1 MSAGGHDG
9 AGAPK
14 IVTVI
19 IDGAEYQAEEGRNML
34 DVALS
39 LGFDLPF
46 FCWHPVLGSIGA
58 CRQCAVRLY
67 WTDRQGN
74 EVSEIAMAC
83 MTEAQEGTRIDVF
96 DPEAVRFRAEMI
108 ELMMTSHPH
117 DCPVCDEGGECH
129 LQDMTVMTGH
139 SYRRYRGR
147 KRTFENQDLGPFVTH
162 ELNRCITCYRCARF
176 YNDYAGGRDFG
187 VFGLRNQVYFGRAES
202 GTLESE
208 FSGNLIEV
216 CPTGVFDDKPFSRRY
231 ARKWDLQSAPSVC
244 PDCGLGCTTYPSAR
258 YGELRRVLS
267 RFNRD
272 VNKMFL
278 CDRGRFGFEFVNAPE
293 RVRAARVAPAL
304 LPPQPAA
311 GRPEPAAAG
320 LAGGA
325 AETGVA
331 AAAVTVSAAEAPT
344 EVEAQERGA
353 EREGLAPQVTG
364 GQAGGTAAV
373 LSGELALDAAAGL
386 LRGRR
391 AIGLGSPRASL
402 EANYALRTLVGP
414 QHFHLGLSDADD
426 RLVGAVLDVA
436 ADPRLRLGSAADI
449 AGASAVLVLGEDLTN
464 TAPMLDLTI
473 RTWLHLRPSEVEE
486 RNHIRR
492 WNDAGITRIKRREPS
507 DLWIATTHATKLDDV
522 AAEAH
527 HAAPDDL
534 VRLALAVAHEVDAA
548 SPEVPDLGDDER
560 ELARRWAAALT
571 SGAEPL
577 VVCGCSSGSVE
588 LVHAA
593 AQLALALGRAAQAAA
608 RSDDD
613 AARAGGEAAEASA
626 EAPASSPPGPRPAGA
641 GPATIVLTVPEPDSV
656 GLGMLGGGSLVQG
669 LAAVARGEAE
679 VVIVLDNDLRRRA
692 PAMLVDDLLRRH
704 APLISLATLEDDV
717 TAHADVVLPTAT
729 FAEETGTYVSHE
741 GRAQRY
747 FAALAPR
754 GDVRPAWRWLRDLA
768 VRLGARE
775 ARGWRAPDDVL
786 AALEMELPRFRGVA
800 EAAPAAS
807 WRLDGRKVARQPLRW
822 SGRTALDADRT
833 VFEPAPTPDP
843 DSALAYSVEGLQ
855 PQGAPEAL
863 RTRTWWPGW
872 NSGNGLHKFDEELE
886 ALGPE
891 RHSGVRILDD
901 AQGRELPA
909 VSAPARFA
917 PRAPGD
923 VVLVPIHH
931 IYGSE
936 QLSMHTPGIR
946 WLAPAPY
953 VALNAA
959 DAERLDAREGDLV
972 ELWLPW
978 MDARA
983 PLRIVPSL
991 VGGTAGLPCGLPG
1004 LPYVSLPARVR
1015 LSKVEGAPQ

>member
-1 MSAGGHDG
+1 MSAADGHG
-9 AGAPK
+9 AAPK
-14 IVTVI
+14 VVTVI

-46 FCWHPVLGSIGA
+46 FCWHPLLGSIGA

-67 WTDRQGN
+67 WTDRDGN
-74 EVSEIAMAC
+74 EKSEIAMAC
-83 MTEAQEGTRIDVF
+83 MTEAQQGTRIDIF

-162 ELNRCITCYRCARF
+162 ELNRCITCYRCTRF

-216 CPTGVFDDKPFSRRY
+216 CPTGVFDDKPFSHRY
-231 ARKWDLQSAPSVC
+231 SRKWDLQSAPSVC
-244 PDCGLGCTTYPSAR
+244 PNCGLGCTTYPSAR
-258 YGELRRVLS
+258 YGELRRMLS

-293 RVRAARVAPAL
+293 RVCAARVAPAL
-304 LPPQPAA
+304 LPPQPDSE
-311 GRPEPAAAG
+311 RPALP
-320 LAGGA
+320 
-325 AETGVA
+325 ETGLEDLP
-331 AAAVTVSAAEAPT
+331 VTAAEAPT
-344 EVEAQERGA
+344 EAEAQELGA
-353 EREGLAPQVTG
+353 RHEGLAPQLTG
-364 GQAGGTAAV
+364 GQAGGAAAV

-391 AIGLGSPRASL
+391 AVGIGSPRASL

-414 QHFHLGLSDADD
+414 ANFHLGMSDADD
-426 RLVGAVLDVA
+426 RLTGAVLDVA

-449 AGASAVLVLGEDLTN
+449 AGATAVLVLGEDLTG
-464 TAPMLDLTI
+464 TAPMLDLTV
-473 RTWLHLRPSEVEE
+473 RTWLHLRPNVVEE

-507 DLWIATTHATKLDDV
+507 ALWIATTHGTRLDAV

-527 HAAPDDL
+527 RAAPDDL
-534 VRLALAVAHEVDAA
+534 VRLALAIAREVDDAQPA
-548 SPEVPDLGDDER
+548 VPDLGEDER
-560 ELARRWAAALT
+560 ELAQRWAAALT
-571 SGAEPL
+571 SGAAPM
-577 VVCGCSSGSVE
+577 VVSGCSSGSAE
-588 LVHAA
+588 LLRAA
-593 AQLALALGRAAQAAA
+593 AQLAVALRRATAG
-608 RSDDD
+608 D
-613 AARAGGEAAEASA
+613 AG
-626 EAPASSPPGPRPAGA
+626 
-641 GPATIVLTVPEPDSV
+641 GPATLVLTVPEPDSL
-656 GLGMLGGGSLVQG
+656 GLRLLGGGSLVQG

-679 VVIVLDNDLRRRA
+679 VVVVLDNDLRRRA
-692 PAMLVDDLLRRH
+692 PALLVHDLLRRR
-704 APLISLATLEDDV
+704 PLLVSLATLEDEV
-717 TAHADVVLPTAT
+717 ATQADVVLPIAT

-754 GDVRPAWRWLRDLA
+754 DEVRPAWRWLRDLA
-768 VRLGARE
+768 VRLGVRE
-775 ARGWRAPDDVL
+775 ARGWKTPDDVL

-800 EAAPAAS
+800 AAAPAAG
-807 WRLDGRKVARQPLRW
+807 WRQDGRKVARQPLRW

-855 PQGAPEAL
+855 PQNAPEAL

-872 NSGNGLHKFDEELE
+872 NSSNGLHKFGEELE
-886 ALGPE
+886 ALGPA
-891 RHSGVRILDD
+891 RHSGVRVLDD
-901 AQGRELPA
+901 SPERELPT
-909 VSAPARFA
+909 VQAPARFA
-917 PRAPGD
+917 PREPGD
-923 VVLVPIHH
+923 FVLVPMHH
-931 IYGSE
+931 IFGSE
-936 QLSMHTPGIR
+936 QLSMYTPGIR
-946 WLAPAPY
+946 ELAPAPY
-953 VALNAA
+953 IALNAA
-959 DAERLDAREGDLV
+959 DAERLGAREDELL

-983 PLRIVPSL
+983 PLKILPSL
-991 VGGTAGLPCGLPG
+991 VDGTAGLPCGLPG
-1004 LPYVSLPARVR
+1004 LPYISLPARVR
-1015 LSKVEGAPQ
+1015 LTRVEEAS